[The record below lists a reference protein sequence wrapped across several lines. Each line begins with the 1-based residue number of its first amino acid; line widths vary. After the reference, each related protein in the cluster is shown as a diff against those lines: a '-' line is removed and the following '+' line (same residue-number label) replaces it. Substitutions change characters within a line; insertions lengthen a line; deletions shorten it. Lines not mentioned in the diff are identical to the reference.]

1 MEKKKESKHKETMSE
16 ETMNQETLAEQEDIT
31 SENAPENTPEL
42 SVEEKLTLELANEK
56 DKNLRLFAEFDNFKR
71 RSSKERIELFKNAS
85 QEVLTA
91 ILPILDDFD
100 RAIRAAETTT
110 DIAAMKE
117 GMNLIATKLKTI
129 TQKQGLKEMES
140 IGQEFDSELHEAI
153 TNIPAPSEDMIGKVV
168 DEVEKGYYLNEKVIR
183 HAKVVVGN

>member
-1 MEKKKESKHKETMSE
+1 MEMKKESKHKESMSE
-16 ETMNQETLAEQEDIT
+16 ETMNQESIAEQET
-31 SENAPENTPEL
+31 TATETGTETAPEL
-42 SVEEKLTLELANEK
+42 SIEEKLTLELANEK

-71 RSSKERIELFKNAS
+71 RSTKERIELFKNAS

-100 RAIRAAETTT
+100 RAIRAAETST
-110 DIAAMKE
+110 DITAMKE
-117 GMNLIATKLKTI
+117 GMNLIASKLKSI
-129 TQKQGLKEMES
+129 TKKQGLKEMES

-153 TNIPAPSEDMIGKVV
+153 TNIPAPSEEMIGKVV